1 MPPKSNASKTAKKR
15 QKDGK
20 FLETL
25 APNNE
30 NEFKANSSDVII
42 PVMGPT
48 GVGKST
54 FINNVV
60 GHRKVKVGDNLESQ
74 TVELE
79 PVVIQFGQQSGFS
92 NPYESKDG
100 RLVLVDTP
108 GFDDTYVDDAEILER
123 ISVWLAKS
131 YHKEAKLG
139 GVIYLHDITQTRMLG
154 TTRKNLDMFR
164 KLIGKDALRSVV
176 LGTTKWALVTPDVG
190 LGRQKQLED
199 QFWKEMIQAGSKI
212 ERIDSKDAPC
222 KLVRE
227 VLLRLKNKKLADQFL
242 TIQDELVNVHKFVP
256 ETEAGQTL
264 KYSLEEIIEQ
274 QRKRAQR
281 LREQTQESNDPAVA
295 QEFQQGMQTI
305 ANLLATAKKLKV
317 PLTKRL
323 MRFFL

>member
-1 MPPKSNASKTAKKR
+1 MPIKSNALRSAKKR
-15 QKDGK
+15 QKDEK
-20 FLETL
+20 FLQAL
-25 APNNE
+25 APNNK
-30 NEFKANSSDVII
+30 NEFKAHPSDVII

-54 FINNVV
+54 FINNIV
-60 GHRKVKVGDNLESQ
+60 GHRKVKVGHNLGSQ
-74 TVELE
+74 TMELE
-79 PVVIQFGQQSGFS
+79 PVVIPFDQQSGFS
-92 NPYESKDG
+92 NPYGSKDG

-108 GFDDTYVDDAEILER
+108 GFDGTYLDDAEILER

-154 TTRKNLDMFR
+154 TTRKDLDMFR

-176 LGTTKWALVTPDVG
+176 LGTMKWTLLAPNVG
-190 LGRQKQLED
+190 LDRQKQLEE

-212 ERIDSKDAPC
+212 EKVDSDDVPR

-242 TIQDELVNVHKFVP
+242 TIQDELVNKHKFVP

-264 KYSLEEIIEQ
+264 KYSLKEIIEQ

-281 LREQTQESNDPAVA
+281 LREQTLESNDRTTA
-295 QEFQQGMQTI
+295 QEFDQGMQTVES
-305 ANLLATAKKLKV
+305 LLATAKKLKV